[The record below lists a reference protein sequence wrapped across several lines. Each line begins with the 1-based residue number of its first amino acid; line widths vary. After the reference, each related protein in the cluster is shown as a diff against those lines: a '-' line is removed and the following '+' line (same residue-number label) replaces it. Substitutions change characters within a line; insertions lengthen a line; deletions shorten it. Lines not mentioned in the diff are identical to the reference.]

1 MLKSLALPS
10 QGVKNIRYVTL
21 NPRFSD
27 DYWLQISKLVRFEYG
42 VGKLTDPAVVRQAL
56 DDIYALL
63 VENFERVATA
73 SSSVGF
79 LMFVHRMHESSV
91 LISNLFHSG
100 STEIEAQLSAQDLKE
115 LPNTRR
121 VLKLIMEA
129 VLKEQFAEDINEQVV
144 GDALVTPQN
153 VARLEELLYL
163 GGHALEIKEYI
174 NICSLYEKSVALQSS
189 WKNRLVILLK
199 SPYNHVFDT
208 VQRDIASY
216 RNNAYEGINEELDDA
231 LQANFGSNLT
241 HFLQGLP
248 GLGTFIVPREQ
259 WIEEQVAA
267 DKQDDARPFY
277 AGLTLTAA
285 NKMALADSFQKMQS
299 NTRLIYRPIIEF
311 QDKTGNPYWIV
322 GSGKAYE
329 SMHALQTNA
338 LLWGHLP
345 NEWKTNAAMREFAKG
360 LESRRENLMIDQ
372 IAGILVERGVT
383 HDTNLKRLLNL
394 KGQAFNIATTG
405 LGEIDIIFLNEADKV
420 IYVGECKNNRPRFDV
435 FYWKGEQRQFA
446 EGYETKLARKHTWV
460 SEHKQQVQDH
470 FNYKFNTEFD
480 FSDWT
485 VQAVFFLMTA
495 SIYKYDGAFLVLT
508 VKDISEF
515 LDNGFQYRYP
525 FLEFRRKDRTTYEVH
540 YPYFKNLH
548 RMAEEGII

>member
-121 VLKLIMEA
+121 VLKLIIES

-285 NKMALADSFQKMQS
+285 NKMPLADSFQKMQS

-345 NEWKTNAAMREFAKG
+345 NEWKTNAAMRAFAKG

-372 IAGILVERGVT
+372 IAGILVERGVP

-446 EGYETKLARKHTWV
+446 EGYETKLARKHAWV

-470 FNYKFNTEFD
+470 FNHKFNTEFD

-495 SIYKYDGAFLVLT
+495 SIYKYDGSFLLLT